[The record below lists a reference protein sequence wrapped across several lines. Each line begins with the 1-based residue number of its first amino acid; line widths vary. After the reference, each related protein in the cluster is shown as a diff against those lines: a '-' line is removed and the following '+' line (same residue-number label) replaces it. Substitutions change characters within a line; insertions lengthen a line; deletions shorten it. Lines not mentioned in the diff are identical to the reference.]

1 MGCHPKKVL
10 ARSIPPVR
18 DVWGFSLSEPFPEWV
33 AIALPTGS
41 IFFSEPLVGHPFT
54 ALHWADWFANT
65 NSTWSWICSVGIDI
79 VYSRWAFFLDFGVP
93 APQKTWVFCACS
105 ALIWVHHLTRLLQCA

>member
-1 MGCHPKKVL
+1 MAVSENVEKSSQIAIWLVVWNIFSISDMGCHPKKVL

-65 NSTWSWICSVGIDI
+65 NST
-79 VYSRWAFFLDFGVP
+79 
-93 APQKTWVFCACS
+93 
-105 ALIWVHHLTRLLQCA
+105 